1 MTSSP
6 SFRRELPT
14 SKVAGGISMGLN
26 SLRSESTLS
35 FMLSHLTLRMQAR
48 MKQYAIRPLSLLSA
62 SGQINILR
70 EIVTFSLAF
79 IPYLAKGKFPLA
91 NVKTG
96 MNKSF
101 CMNLKLKLNTG
112 RWKSPVVFLLYCLCC
127 CDPTTSQV
135 FRNIAVNAMFACGKQ
150 RRSENLSRRVKAY
163 LDPCHSTNP

>member
-1 MTSSP
+1 MVKTKITVSVEKPVVDNAKLALVTSSP

-26 SLRSESTLS
+26 SLRPEGTLS

-79 IPYLAKGKFPLA
+79 IPYLAKGEFPLA
-91 NVKTG
+91 NVKEIWG
-96 MNKSF
+96 DYK
-101 CMNLKLKLNTG
+101 
-112 RWKSPVVFLLYCLCC
+112 
-127 CDPTTSQV
+127 
-135 FRNIAVNAMFACGKQ
+135 
-150 RRSENLSRRVKAY
+150 
-163 LDPCHSTNP
+163 